1 MQFLANFYLFKETFP
16 DKQSKIKLLDKDL
29 SILSDEELVVEF
41 QQNNTLKAF
50 EILVQRY
57 KNPLTN
63 FVYRFLGDYEACTD
77 VVQEAMIRFYRNK
90 DSYKSI
96 AKFSTW
102 IYTIAGNLART
113 EYRRRR
119 RRDFFSINSYGEEH
133 ENFEI
138 PDESFRPDIITDS
151 GIKDK
156 IIQNALL
163 KISPAYR
170 QAVILRDIQEL
181 SYEEI
186 AEIMGIEVGTVK
198 SKINRGRNQLQKLL
212 KHIYKE

>member
-1 MQFLANFYLFKETFP
+1 M
-16 DKQSKIKLLDKDL
+16 DLLDKNL
-29 SILSDEELVVEF
+29 AELSDEELITEF
-41 QQNNTLKAF
+41 QQNSTLQAF

-63 FVYRFLGDYEACTD
+63 FVYRFLGDYESCAD
-77 VVQEAMIRFYRNK
+77 VVQETMIKFYRNK

-113 EYRRRR
+113 EYQRRRR
-119 RRDFFSINSYGEEH
+119 RQIFSINSWGEEN
-133 ENFEI
+133 ENYEI
-138 PDESFRPDIITDS
+138 PDESYRPDVMTDS

-163 KISPAYR
+163 KVSQAYR
-170 QAVILRDIQEL
+170 EAVILRDIQDL

-186 AEIMGIEVGTVK
+186 AEIMAITVGTVK
-198 SKINRGRNQLQKLL
+198 SRINRGRAQLQKLL
-212 KHIYKE
+212 KDIYKD

>member
-1 MQFLANFYLFKETFP
+1 M
-16 DKQSKIKLLDKDL
+16 LDKNL
-29 SILSDEELVVEF
+29 TELSDEELIAEY
-41 QQNNTLKAF
+41 QQNDTLQAF

-63 FVYRFLGDYEACTD
+63 FVYHFLGDYEACAD
-77 VVQEAMIRFYRNK
+77 VVQETMIKFYRNK

-102 IYTIAGNLART
+102 IYTIAGNLAKT
-113 EYRRRR
+113 EYQRRRR
-119 RRDFFSINSYGEEH
+119 RQIFSINSYGEEK
-133 ENFEI
+133 ENYEI
-138 PDESFRPDIITDS
+138 PDERYRPDVITDS

-163 KISPAYR
+163 KISAAYR
-170 QAVILRDIQEL
+170 EAVILRDIQEL

-186 AEIMGIEVGTVK
+186 AEIMRIEVGTVK
-198 SKINRGRNQLQKLL
+198 SRINRGRAQLQKLL
-212 KHIYKE
+212 KDIYNE